1 MVYAVAEYPTEAV
14 VGAVEVAEAVAV
26 ADKETFVV
34 VFQHGGVVV
43 HGDGHF
49 FFQVVEHPHV
59 VVADE
64 VVQLDSGIGQPGHL
78 PEQAGKAFW
87 HHVAVGEPEVEHVA
101 KEDDHGGILFDALQ
115 ELAELFFALKGVGA
129 RAQVGVGDEVEFI
142 VGHIGIECVPPG
154 S

>member
-1 MVYAVAEYPTEAV
+1 MA
-14 VGAVEVAEAVAV
+14 
-26 ADKETFVV
+26 
-34 VFQHGGVVV
+34 
-43 HGDGHF
+43 
-49 FFQVVEHPHV
+49 
-59 VVADE
+59 
-64 VVQLDSGIGQPGHL
+64 
-78 PEQAGKAFW
+78 
-87 HHVAVGEPEVEHVA
+87 HVA